1 MGGGTARAIAR
12 GGYGNASVDS
22 AAAAAS
28 GSAANA
34 PGQAGEG
41 SQAGEGGQA
50 GEGDHADEAQA
61 GGTASLGRRSCVD
74 NEAKAGGAA
83 AEATSEGAG
92 LWRHRARGAWE
103 HEEGLSAEGGCF
115 SVVFCSLNARVL
127 HNVFNQL
134 K

>member
-1 MGGGTARAIAR
+1 MGGGAARAIAR

-22 AAAAAS
+22 AAAAAA
-28 GSAANA
+28 SAANA
-34 PGQAGEG
+34 PGQTGEG

-83 AEATSEGAG
+83 AEATSEGEG

-115 SVVFCSLNARVL
+115 SVVFCYLPG
-127 HNVFNQL
+127 
-134 K
+134 KCMCTT